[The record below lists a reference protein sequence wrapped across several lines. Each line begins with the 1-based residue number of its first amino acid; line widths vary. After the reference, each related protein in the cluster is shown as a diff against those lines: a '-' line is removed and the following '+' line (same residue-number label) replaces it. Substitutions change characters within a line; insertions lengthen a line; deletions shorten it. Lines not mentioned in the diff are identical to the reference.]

1 MHDLVS
7 AMARYFYLR
16 LSFIGQGMH
25 IFLSSVS
32 IRVAW
37 LPTQYKQSGTI
48 EPKVKSIPSNGLYK
62 LRKEAVS

>member
-7 AMARYFYLR
+7 AMARYFYPQ

-37 LPTQYKQSGTI
+37 LPNQ
-48 EPKVKSIPSNGLYK
+48 
-62 LRKEAVS
+62 